1 MKEQGQKL
9 AAAGA
14 TFLLAEPALMAMH
27 TGGVG
32 ALVGLAAAGVA
43 WVIAD
48 ELVGDGE
55 EVTPSSLRQKKPGT
69 PSLAARLIKGKSERE
84 RLPRR
89 SPTFA
94 QMKHLIKPGRDILGF
109 NGTHFI
115 VSTSLKQSINV
126 GLIGLPG
133 SGKTTC
139 LTFHCA
145 QAIVRGA
152 IIRGWD
158 LHGDVAADLGS
169 IFNILDEV
177 EEIVADCRWIQQER
191 DRRIALRKR
200 AKAGDGRAVAQWEAT
215 REIFYIIDEFNA
227 LKLRLK
233 SRKENWELV
242 TDTLLSLISEGRK
255 FKMRVVLT
263 GQSLPAALFG
273 NGASGT
279 RDNLSTRYAFKTTA
293 QQARTLN
300 IEQPAIESL
309 LPLIAGKD
317 TEGYA
322 ILDGG
327 PLVQAMLISI
337 PLTTVDD
344 IRALLDEY
352 DLAGNP
358 GNAEI
363 FGNAS
368 GNGWKQTEM
377 PREGKSENISAF
389 PNRPGNGHVE
399 PDFDQEEAETDEE
412 DELPEGLTSVILER
426 ILRCYEAGW
435 TATEASRHVRLEG
448 RKYGL
453 FTRACEILQID
464 FKVKA

>member
-9 AAAGA
+9 AIAGA
-14 TFLLAEPALMAMH
+14 TFLLAEPAFMALH

-48 ELVGDGE
+48 EFVGDE
-55 EVTPSSLRQKKPGT
+55 EETAPSRASAKKPGS
-69 PSLAARLIKGKSERE
+69 PSLATRLIKGKSERSE

-115 VSTSLKQSINV
+115 VSNSLKQSINV
-126 GLIGLPG
+126 GLVGLPG

-152 IIRGWD
+152 MVRGWD

-169 IFNILDEV
+169 MFNILEDV
-177 EEIVADCRWIQQER
+177 KEILADCQWIQAER
-191 DRRIALRKR
+191 DRRIALRKAAR
-200 AKAGDGRAVAQWEAT
+200 AGDSRAEAEWEAT
-215 REIFYIIDEFNA
+215 QEIFYIIDEFNA
-227 LKLRLK
+227 LTLRIK
-233 SRKENWELV
+233 NNKEQRDLV

-263 GQSLPAALFG
+263 GQSLPASLFG
-273 NGASGT
+273 DGASGT
-279 RDNLSTRYAFKTTA
+279 RDNISTRYAFKTTA

-300 IEQPAIESL
+300 IEQAALDTL
-309 LPLIAGKD
+309 LPLIAGED
-317 TEGYA
+317 TAGYA

-327 PLVQAMLISI
+327 PLVHAMLISI
-337 PLTTVDD
+337 PWTTIED
-344 IRALLDEY
+344 IRELLKEY
-352 DLAGNP
+352 DLAGNVETV
-358 GNAEI
+358 GNQ
-363 FGNAS
+363 S
-368 GNGWKQTEM
+368 VNGWKPTET
-377 PREGKSENISAF
+377 PHQRQNGNVSAF
-389 PNRPGNGHVE
+389 PNRRVNGQID
-399 PDFDQEEAETDEE
+399 PDFDQEETETDEE
-412 DELPEGLTSVILER
+412 EALPKGLTWNILEQ
-426 ILRCYEAGW
+426 ITGAYEANW
-435 TATEASRHVRLEG
+435 TARETAKLVGLDG

-453 FTRACEILQID
+453 FTQACDILQID